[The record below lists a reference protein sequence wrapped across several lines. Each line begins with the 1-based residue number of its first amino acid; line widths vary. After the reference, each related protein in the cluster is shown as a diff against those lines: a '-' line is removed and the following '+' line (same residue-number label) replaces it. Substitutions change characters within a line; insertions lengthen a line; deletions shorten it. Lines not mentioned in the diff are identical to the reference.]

1 MKWLNELW
9 NDEAGSVV
17 SAELVLLGTLGAVGV
32 GVGAAAIGNSA
43 DAEFEELTYSLR
55 SLDQSYS
62 ATGFHGCGSWTAGSG
77 YTQRPVRES
86 LRQLRRQIHRERA
99 ALEQELRDAERA
111 RDEIERDRDRDERL
125 QDERGQESR
134 RRMRE
139 REREQELRDGE
150 SRERWDGDERPERAD

>member
-1 MKWLNELW
+1 MNWLNELW
-9 NDEAGSVV
+9 KDEAGSVV

-43 DAEFEELTYSLR
+43 EAEFEEMAYSLR

-77 YTQRPVRES
+77 YTQPPVEES
-86 LRQLRRQIHRERA
+86 LRQLRRQVRRERA
-99 ALEQELRDAERA
+99 ALEQDLRDA
-111 RDEIERDRDRDERL
+111 ERDRDRDERM
-125 QDERGQESR
+125 QDEGRQERR
-134 RRMRE
+134 RRMRD

-150 SRERWDGDERPERAD
+150 SRERWDGDERPQADESQSNR